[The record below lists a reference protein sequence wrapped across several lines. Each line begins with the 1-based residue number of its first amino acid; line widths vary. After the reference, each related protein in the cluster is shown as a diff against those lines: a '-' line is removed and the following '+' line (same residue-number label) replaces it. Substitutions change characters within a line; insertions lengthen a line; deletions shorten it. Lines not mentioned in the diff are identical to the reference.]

1 MVVIFF
7 GTPAFAIPTLER
19 LCGAHEVSGVMTQ
32 PDRPSGRNLSVK
44 PAPVKVA
51 AREMHIPI
59 LEAESVRDAALWREL
74 ESAAPDVIVVAAFG
88 QIIPRELLEIPRYG
102 CINVHA
108 SLLPRYRGAA
118 PIQRALMDD
127 MDRTGITIMQMDVGM
142 DTGDILRQA
151 EVLIG
156 PEDDA
161 GLLGAKLAEAGAD
174 SVIEALAEIEAGTA
188 RPRAQ
193 DAGQATYAPPI
204 KKEESEIDWTL
215 PGPRINNLIRALG
228 PAPGAHTQWRG
239 KRLKITKA
247 RSVPH
252 ETPPGMVDVHGE
264 SLFIGAGQ
272 GAVEALRV
280 QPEGKQGMSAA
291 EFVRGYRPVSG
302 ERMGDLI

>member
-1 MVVIFF
+1 MIVVFF

-19 LCGAHEVSGVMTQ
+19 LSGVHEVSGVMTQ
-32 PDRPSGRNLSVK
+32 PDRPRGRNLSVK
-44 PAPVKVA
+44 AAPVKVLA
-51 AREMHIPI
+51 LDKHIPI

-74 ESAAPDVIVVAAFG
+74 EATAPDVIVVAAFG
-88 QIIPRELLEIPRYG
+88 QIIPKELLEIPRYG

-127 MDRTGITIMQMDVGM
+127 MDRTGITIMQMDEGM
-142 DTGDILRQA
+142 DTGDILRQT

-161 GLLGAKLAEAGAD
+161 GLLGAKLAEAGAE
-174 SVIEALAEIEAGTA
+174 SVIDVLAEIEAGTT

-193 DAGQATYAPPI
+193 DAGQATYAPPLR
-204 KKEESEIDWTL
+204 KEESEIDWTW
-215 PGPRINNLIRALG
+215 PGLRITNLIRALG
-228 PAPGAHTQWRG
+228 PAPGAYTQWRG
-239 KRLKITKA
+239 KRLKMKKA

-252 ETPPGMVDVHGE
+252 ETSPGMVDVHGE
-264 SLFIGAGQ
+264 SLFIGSGQ
-272 GAVEALRV
+272 GAVELLRV
-280 QPEGKQGMSAA
+280 QPEGKQEMSAA